1 MDGTVRVENVLND
14 MVKTA
19 LRFSMF
25 SFPGL
30 HRIPVLLFGRRQPFT
45 YAMPVEHGFEV
56 ALADDARL
64 FLTTFAGG
72 LLFMT
77 VYLA

>member
-1 MDGTVRVENVLND
+1 
-14 MVKTA
+14 
-19 LRFSMF
+19 MF

-30 HRIPVLLFGRRQPFT
+30 RRIPVLLFGRCQPFT
-45 YAMPVEHGFEV
+45 YAMPAGQDPG
-56 ALADDARL
+56 LLLSDDVRL
-64 FLTTFAGG
+64 FLTTFVGG

>member
-1 MDGTVRVENVLND
+1 
-14 MVKTA
+14 
-19 LRFSMF
+19 MF

-30 HRIPVLLFGRRQPFT
+30 QRVPVLLFGRRQPFT
-45 YAMPVEHGFEV
+45 YAMPAEQDFGLS
-56 ALADDARL
+56 LADDARL

>member
-1 MDGTVRVENVLND
+1 MI
-14 MVKTA
+14 
-19 LRFSMF
+19 SY
-25 SFPGL
+25 SGL
-30 HRIPVLLFGRRQPFT
+30 QRIPARLFGRRQPFT
-45 YAMPVEHGFEV
+45 YDKRPERRSGL

-64 FLTTFAGG
+64 FLTTFLGG

>member
-1 MDGTVRVENVLND
+1 

-25 SFPGL
+25 SSHGL
-30 HRIPVLLFGRRQPFT
+30 QRPSSRRFGKRQPFVH
-45 YAMPVEHGFEV
+45 AIPAGEAPGFV
-56 ALADDARL
+56 LADDVRL
-64 FLTTFAGG
+64 FLTTFVGG

>member
-1 MDGTVRVENVLND
+1 
-14 MVKTA
+14 
-19 LRFSMF
+19 MF
-25 SFPGL
+25 SFPAL
-30 HRIPVLLFGRRQPFT
+30 HRFKVLSFGRRQPFT
-45 YAMPVEHGFEV
+45 YDMPDEQALDFN
-56 ALADDARL
+56 LADDARL

>member
-1 MDGTVRVENVLND
+1 
-14 MVKTA
+14 
-19 LRFSMF
+19 MF

-30 HRIPVLLFGRRQPFT
+30 QRIPVLLFGRRQPFT
-45 YAMPVEHGFEV
+45 CAMPAEHRFGL

-64 FLTTFAGG
+64 FLTTFVGG

>member
-1 MDGTVRVENVLND
+1 
-14 MVKTA
+14 
-19 LRFSMF
+19 MF

-30 HRIPVLLFGRRQPFT
+30 QRVPALLFGRRQPFT
-45 YAMPVEHGFEV
+45 FDMPVDQGV
-56 ALADDARL
+56 GLTLADDARL
-64 FLTTFAGG
+64 FLTTFCGG

>member
-1 MDGTVRVENVLND
+1 
-14 MVKTA
+14 
-19 LRFSMF
+19 MF
-25 SFPGL
+25 SFPSL
-30 HRIPVLLFGRRQPFT
+30 QRVPVHLFGRRQPFT
-45 YAMPVEHGFEV
+45 YDQPADHGLAV
-56 ALADDARL
+56 DLADDARL